1 MRQSDAIADLKA
13 DVEHAKG
20 QGTTNIDVDRLLEY
34 IATLQA
40 DFTEDDGDIARK
52 AALAQIHIEE
62 HKGHVAERVST
73 REYIHASALELFRSV
88 ITSGQGANRAAMT
101 INGGAA
107 IALLAFL
114 GHLVS
119 ISTPPGLIGSIVFP
133 LQSFVVGLL
142 TAAGSAGFTYVTQF
156 CYVEQT
162 PRWNRWGHA
171 ATACAF
177 LCWSASICAFG
188 VGAFAMSGIFSQL
201 P

>member
-1 MRQSDAIADLKA
+1 MSETTVLAELRAELARVLASGVPSV
-13 DVEHAKG
+13 DVA
-20 QGTTNIDVDRLLEY
+20 RLLEY
-34 IATLQA
+34 LSMLEA
-40 DFTEDDGDIARK
+40 DLDESDGELARK

-88 ITSGQGANRAAMT
+88 ITSGQGANRAAMA

-119 ISTPPGLIGSIVFP
+119 IRTPPGLIGSVVFP

-142 TAAGSAGFTYVTQF
+142 TAAGSAGFTYLAQF

-162 PRWNRWGHA
+162 KQWNRWGHA

-177 LCWSASICAFG
+177 VCWTISIAAFG
-188 VGAFAMSGIFSQL
+188 VGAFAMSHVFSRL